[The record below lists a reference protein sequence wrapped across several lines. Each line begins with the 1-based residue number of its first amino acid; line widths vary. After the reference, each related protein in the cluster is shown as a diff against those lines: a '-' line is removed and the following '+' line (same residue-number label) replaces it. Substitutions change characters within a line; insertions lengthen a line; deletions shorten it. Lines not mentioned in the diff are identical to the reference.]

1 MISYFHI
8 KNTSLSVVNHFFLV
22 IFITVRIL
30 YKCFK
35 IICIGGLFYISILFR
50 DNKDNTEAQPYQG
63 EFQNTNNTSKEL
75 FHLSELETTG
85 IDPRP

>member
-1 MISYFHI
+1 M
-8 KNTSLSVVNHFFLV
+8 
-22 IFITVRIL
+22 
-30 YKCFK
+30 
-35 IICIGGLFYISILFR
+35 ICIGGLFSIWILFR

-75 FHLSELETTG
+75 FHLSELETSG